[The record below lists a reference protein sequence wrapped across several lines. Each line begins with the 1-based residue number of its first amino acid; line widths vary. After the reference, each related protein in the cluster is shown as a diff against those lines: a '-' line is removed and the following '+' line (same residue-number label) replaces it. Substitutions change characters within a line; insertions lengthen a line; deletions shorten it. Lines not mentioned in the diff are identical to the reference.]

1 MSGELRLVKR
11 APSQTSCIL
20 FVFSSVQ
27 VSPQYND
34 CTFLRSF
41 GLRAY
46 ITFICALTC
55 SLCSATL
62 FSASIFASYLVETPF
77 RPVGIWVLVCILV
90 GMPTAQSVT
99 DNPTS
104 YPGTCIVS
112 LLRFAPFRP

>member
-34 CTFLRSF
+34 C
-41 GLRAY
+41 
-46 ITFICALTC
+46 ITFIRALTC

-62 FSASIFASYLVETPF
+62 FSASIF
-77 RPVGIWVLVCILV
+77 CILF
-90 GMPTAQSVT
+90 G
-99 DNPTS
+99 
-104 YPGTCIVS
+104 
-112 LLRFAPFRP
+112 